1 MVSESA
7 NINRNKGLNNV
18 FSIIIQLSRNI
29 VIDQNDLLTNIR
41 CIFSNAIPVSK
52 KYEIDNS
59 WN

>member
-7 NINRNKGLNNV
+7 NINSNKGLINV
-18 FSIIIQLSRNI
+18 FSIMIQLSRNI
-29 VIDQNDLLTNIR
+29 VIDQNDLLTNVR
-41 CIFSNAIPVSK
+41 CINAIPVLK